1 MAARLVISF
10 EDDDTY
16 RLVLELASP
25 GKDFFECQ
33 SLVMERETGY

>member
-1 MAARLVISF
+1 
-10 EDDDTY
+10 
-16 RLVLELASP
+16 VLELASP